1 MVKVMVVLPWL
12 GLIMTVEAVNWLE
25 VIFHL
30 LFFYS
35 AGFNILVSLL
45 TILPLITEIVNSQQ
59 TFCFSS

>member
-25 VIFHL
+25 IIFHL

-35 AGFNILVSLL
+35 AGLNIFVSLL
-45 TILPLITEIVNSQQ
+45 TIRLLMTEIVNSQ
-59 TFCFSS
+59 